1 MDNLHTRQLATRIY
15 PSFYREGGRRVTID
29 KICTIGP
36 ASQER
41 EILKE
46 LIEHGMTI
54 VRLNL
59 SHGTHEQHNRV
70 IQTVR
75 ELSENIK
82 ILGDIQGP
90 KIRLGEI
97 EGKEIQL
104 KENEPFTLHTTPIP
118 GNERKASV
126 DYEGITK
133 DVKEGARILINDGQV
148 ELIVEKVEEDRL
160 TTTVVRGGAI
170 SSHKGVNLPGTSVSL
185 PAITKKDKEDLLFLQ
200 KEKVEYIACSFIRK
214 PVHLQEIRSF
224 LGTKKGEGPAMI
236 AKIETMEGVQHFS
249 DIRKEADG
257 VMIARGDL
265 GVELPFEWVPLLQKA
280 MIHECREHHTY
291 VITATQMLQSMVNHS
306 VATRAEVTDVFQA
319 VLDGTNAVM
328 LSQESATG
336 EYPVESVNT
345 LKIVSSFAEYVANDA
360 PFTLSDMMKL
370 VNYPP
375 LKV

>member
-1 MDNLHTRQLATRIY
+1 M
-15 PSFYREGGRRVTID
+15 TID

-41 EILKE
+41 EVLKE
-46 LIEHGMTI
+46 LIDHGMTI

-59 SHGTHEQHNRV
+59 SHGTHDQHKKV
-70 IQTVR
+70 IQTVY
-75 ELSENIK
+75 ELNSNIK

-97 EGKEIQL
+97 GAKEIQL
-104 KENEPFTLHTTPIP
+104 KENETFTLHTTPIV
-118 GNERKASV
+118 GNETEASV

-133 DVKEGARILINDGQV
+133 DIKEGARLLINDGQV
-148 ELIVEKVEEDRL
+148 ELFVEKAEEDKL
-160 TTTVVRGGAI
+160 VTKVVRGGAI

-185 PAITKKDKEDLLFLQ
+185 PAMTEKDKEDLLFLQ
-200 KEKVEYIACSFIRK
+200 KEKVDYIACSFIRK
-214 PVHLQEIRSF
+214 SAHLQEIRSF
-224 LGTKKGEGPAMI
+224 LGVKKGEGPSLI
-236 AKIETMEGVQHFS
+236 AKIETMEGVRHFS
-249 DIRKEADG
+249 AIREEADG

-280 MIHECREHHTY
+280 MMYECREHGTY

-345 LKIVSSFAEYVANDA
+345 LKVVSSFAEYVANDA
-360 PFTLSDMMKL
+360 PFTLSDMMDL
-370 VNYPP
+370 
-375 LKV
+375 LKSGLH